1 MKTIIKVL
9 VMTIL
14 MTAAM
19 SASATG
25 FISGKDKAIAC
36 TTDDAT
42 FSYYRAVKR
51 MNFTEMNN
59 IAGSKLCTGVDKTA
73 KFEIIQ
79 YNDAIAQV
87 AFYNAQGQLMQDRP
101 MWILMLNVDP
111 RTFKSAADDLNSQIK
126 GTANQKSNV
135 APEPILNAPV
145 AERPNWQDTQSA
157 DMDAFLK
164 SAIAPDIK
172 QQAVENEGD

>member
-1 MKTIIKVL
+1 MKTLIKVL

-14 MTAAM
+14 MTTAM

-25 FISGKDKAIAC
+25 FINGKDKAIAC

-51 MNFTEMNN
+51 MNFTDMNN
-59 IAGSKLCTGVDKTA
+59 IARSKLCTGVDKTA

-126 GTANQKSNV
+126 GTTNQQSNV
-135 APEPILNAPV
+135 APEPILNVPIAVKPS
-145 AERPNWQDTQSA
+145 QQGTKSA

-164 SAIAPDIK
+164 GAIVSDTKK
-172 QQAVENEGD
+172 QDHENEGD